1 MSAQPVHDGDGG
13 PPPLP
18 RTQNAVAAALPPA
31 DRMEFYREMGEADET
46 ELLGVLRRWWL
57 RARLYA
63 DPLPEDVRADIEAGT
78 APGRPAGAALRQA
91 AADRETSSGER

>member
-1 MSAQPVHDGDGG
+1 MSAQPVHHGDGG

-63 DPLPEDVRADIEAGT
+63 DPLPDDVRTAVEAGT
-78 APGRPAGAALRQA
+78 APGRAAGAALRQA
-91 AADRETSSGER
+91 AADREASTGER